1 MTNGSGGA
9 SSSSSMPAPQ
19 LQPLPFPEDD
29 EEEDGGGDHHAPS
42 TVRSR
47 TKSVSVEIYSVKDPP
62 KKRSKTTAASS
73 KAKSNPEKSEVQ
85 RARMA
90 TLPSA
95 PLDIPTSILDS
106 RQVADT
112 DESYS
117 ENERALSN
125 FLKLHPMLRHAR
137 LPQPRTPHPPP
148 ATFTT
153 PVSAC
158 RCSQL
163 GCDQRESPIDGR
175 QPALRV

>member
-1 MTNGSGGA
+1 MINRSGGA
-9 SSSSSMPAPQ
+9 SSSSSSSMPPPPPPQ
-19 LQPLPFPEDD
+19 LPPLPFPDDDD
-29 EEEDGGGDHHAPS
+29 EEEDGGGHHAPS

-62 KKRSKTTAASS
+62 KKRAKTTTAS
-73 KAKSNPEKSEVQ
+73 KAKANPEKSEVQ

-95 PLDIPTSILDS
+95 PLDIPTSILDA

-125 FLKLHPMLRHAR
+125 FLKLHPMLRYAR
-137 LPQPRTPHPPP
+137 LPNLGHSLSRTVLTPTPPM
-148 ATFTT
+148 
-153 PVSAC
+153 SAC
-158 RCSQL
+158 RCSQ
-163 GCDQRESPIDGR
+163 S
-175 QPALRV
+175 